1 MGLPLSDLNN
11 FADQN
16 LSYDLEKLRLL
27 GMHLVEYADRH
38 AVDKDELRTLLRMI
52 GL

>member
-1 MGLPLSDLNN
+1 MGLPLTDLNN
-11 FADQN
+11 FADEKIT
-16 LSYDLEKLRLL
+16 YDLEKVRLL

-38 AVDKDELRTLLRMI
+38 AVSKDELKTLLRMI